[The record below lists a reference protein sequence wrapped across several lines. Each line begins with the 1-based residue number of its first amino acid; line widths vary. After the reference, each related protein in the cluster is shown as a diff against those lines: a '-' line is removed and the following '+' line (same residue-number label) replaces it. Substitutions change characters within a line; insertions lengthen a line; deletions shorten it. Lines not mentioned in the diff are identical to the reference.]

1 MNDNHHTET
10 PEQRFKRLSKA
21 LQEKSK
27 RDADLAALVSES
39 SDKTADKLQAVR
51 VLRKADKERFSSAL
65 STLMKRD

>member
-10 PEQRFKRLSKA
+10 PEKRFERLSKA

-27 RDADLAALVSES
+27 READLVALVSET